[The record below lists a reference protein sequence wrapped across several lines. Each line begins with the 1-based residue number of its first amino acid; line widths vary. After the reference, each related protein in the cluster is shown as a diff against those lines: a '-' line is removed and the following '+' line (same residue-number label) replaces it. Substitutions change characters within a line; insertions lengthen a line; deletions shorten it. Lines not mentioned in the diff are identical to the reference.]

1 MRPKTVWP
9 TSLAFIMCGI
19 FFSLSKGDQ
28 LDPDEELFDALR
40 KRGPDSMGMRSR
52 TVTVQPITSPSTL
65 AESRRLTFVSTVLS
79 LRGDSIMNQP
89 LEDPKSGSLL
99 CWNGEA
105 WKIDN
110 ALVQGN
116 DAKAVF
122 DLLLQASQSCSNY
135 PQDGSS
141 SPDKGLQNV
150 IQAIGS
156 ITGPYA
162 FVFYDAHCRRVFYGR
177 DALGRRSLVTKR
189 YGAGSLAISSVPDA
203 TEVDGWDEI
212 EADGVYMLDFEG
224 NAAFHIPWD
233 VGDRALGLP
242 YPLVKSPFIHFLNL
256 PNMLR
261 NWLMPDISIPKSE
274 QRR

>member
-1 MRPKTVWP
+1 MRPKIVWP

-19 FFSLSKGDQ
+19 FFSLSKGDH
-28 LDPDEELFDALR
+28 LAPDEELLDALR

-52 TVTVQPITSPSTL
+52 TVTVQPITSTSTL
-65 AESRRLTFVSTVLS
+65 TQSRLLTFVSTVLS

-89 LEDPKSGSLL
+89 LEDPNSGSLF

-110 ALVQGN
+110 VLVQGN

-122 DLLLQASQSCSNY
+122 DLLLQASQSYSTDS
-135 PQDGSS
+135 QDGSS
-141 SPDKGLQNV
+141 SPEQGLQNV

-177 DALGRRSLVTKR
+177 DVLGRRSLVTKR
-189 YGAGSLAISSVPDA
+189 YRAGSLAISSVPDA
-203 TEVDGWDEI
+203 TEADGWDEV
-212 EADGVYMLDFEG
+212 EADGVYMLDLEG
-224 NAAFHIPWD
+224 NVASHIPWA
-233 VGDRALGLP
+233 VGDRTHGLS
-242 YPLVKSPFIHFLNL
+242 YPLVKPPFIHFPNL
-256 PNMLR
+256 SNILR
-261 NWLMPDISIPKSE
+261 H
-274 QRR
+274 

>member
-1 MRPKTVWP
+1 
-9 TSLAFIMCGI
+9 MCGI
-19 FFSLSKGDQ
+19 FFSLSKGDR
-28 LDPDEELFDALR
+28 LAPDEELFDALR
-40 KRGPDSMGMRSR
+40 KRGPDGMGMRSR
-52 TVTVQPITSPSTL
+52 TVPVQPITSASTL
-65 AESRRLTFVSTVLS
+65 AESRLLTFVSTVLS
-79 LRGDSIMNQP
+79 LRGDSIINQP
-89 LEDPKSGSLL
+89 LEDPNSGSLL

-122 DLLLQASQSCSNY
+122 EILLQASQSCSNC

-162 FVFYDAHCRRVFYGR
+162 FVFYDAQCRRVFYGR

-189 YGAGSLAISSVPDA
+189 YGAGSLGISSVPDA
-203 TEVDGWDEI
+203 IQADGWDEV

-224 NAAFHIPWD
+224 NAASYIPWA

-242 YPLVKSPFIHFLNL
+242 YPLVKSPFIHFPNL

-274 QRR
+274 QRRRQTP

>member
-1 MRPKTVWP
+1 M
-9 TSLAFIMCGI
+9 A
-19 FFSLSKGDQ
+19 
-28 LDPDEELFDALR
+28 PDEELLDALK

-52 TVTVQPITSPSTL
+52 TNTVQPIASASTSS
-65 AESRRLTFVSTVLS
+65 ESRFLTFVSTVLS
-79 LRGDSIMNQP
+79 LRGDSIINQP

-122 DLLLQASQSCSNY
+122 DLLLQASQSCSNC
-135 PQDGSS
+135 PHDGSS
-141 SPDKGLQNV
+141 SPEQGVQNV

-156 ITGPYA
+156 IIGPYA
-162 FVFYDAHCRRVFYGR
+162 FVFYDARRRRVFYGR
-177 DALGRRSLVTKR
+177 DALGRRSLVIKR

-203 TEVDGWDEI
+203 TEADGWDEV

-224 NAAFHIPWD
+224 NEASHIPWAVD
-233 VGDRALGLP
+233 DQALGLP
-242 YPLVKSPFIHFLNL
+242 YVLVIPPFIRSPNL
-256 PNMLR
+256 PNIMR
-261 NWLMPDISIPKSE
+261 H
-274 QRR
+274 

>member
-1 MRPKTVWP
+1 
-9 TSLAFIMCGI
+9 MCGI

-28 LDPDEELFDALR
+28 LAPDEELLDALK

-52 TVTVQPITSPSTL
+52 TVTVQPITSASTL
-65 AESRRLTFVSTVLS
+65 AQSHLLTFVSTVLS
-79 LRGDSIMNQP
+79 LRGDSIINQP
-89 LEDPKSGSLL
+89 LEDPMSGSLL

-110 ALVQGN
+110 VLVQGN
-116 DAKAVF
+116 DAEAVF

-141 SPDKGLQNV
+141 SPDKKLQNA
-150 IQAIGS
+150 ILAIGK

-162 FVFYDAHCRRVFYGR
+162 FVFYDAQCGRVFYGR

-189 YGAGSLAISSVPDA
+189 YGDGSLVISSVPDA
-203 TEVDGWDEI
+203 TEADGWDEV

-224 NAAFHIPWD
+224 NAASHIPWA
-233 VGDRALGLP
+233 VGDRALDLA
-242 YPLVKSPFIHFLNL
+242 YPLVQPPLIQFPNL
-256 PNMLR
+256 PNILR
-261 NWLMPDISIPKSE
+261 H
-274 QRR
+274 

>member
-1 MRPKTVWP
+1 
-9 TSLAFIMCGI
+9 MCGI
-19 FFSLSKGDQ
+19 FFSLSKGDH
-28 LDPDEELFDALR
+28 LAPDGELLDALR
-40 KRGPDSMGMRSR
+40 KRGPDSMGMRSQP
-52 TVTVQPITSPSTL
+52 VTVQPITSASTL
-65 AESRRLTFVSTVLS
+65 AESRLLTFVSTVLS
-79 LRGDSIMNQP
+79 LRGDSIINQP
-89 LEDPKSGSLL
+89 LEDSKSGSLL

-105 WKIDN
+105 WKIDD

-122 DLLLQASQSCSNY
+122 DLLLQASQSCSIY

-141 SPDKGLQNV
+141 SPDQGLRNI

-162 FVFYDAHCRRVFYGR
+162 FVFYDAQCRRVFYGR

-189 YGAGSLAISSVPDA
+189 YGAGSLVISSVSDA
-203 TEVDGWDEI
+203 TEADGWDEV

-224 NAAFHIPWD
+224 NAASHIPWT

-242 YPLVKSPFIHFLNL
+242 YPLVKPPSIHFPNL
-256 PNMLR
+256 PTYR
-261 NWLMPDISIPKSE
+261 DID
-274 QRR
+274 

>member
-1 MRPKTVWP
+1 
-9 TSLAFIMCGI
+9 MCGI
-19 FFSLSKGDQ
+19 FFSLHEEDY
-28 LDPDEELFDALR
+28 LAPNEELLDALR

-52 TVTVQPITSPSTL
+52 TVTIQPITSASTL
-65 AESRRLTFVSTVLS
+65 AQSRFLTFVSTVLS
-79 LRGDSIMNQP
+79 LRGDSIINQP

-122 DLLLQASQSCSNY
+122 DLLLQASQPCSTC
-135 PQDGSS
+135 PHHGSFP
-141 SPDKGLQNV
+141 PDQGLQNV
-150 IQAIGS
+150 IQAIES

-162 FVFYDAHCRRVFYGR
+162 FVFYDAQCRRVFYGR
-177 DALGRRSLVTKR
+177 DALGRRSLVIKR

-203 TEVDGWDEI
+203 TEADGWDEV

-224 NAAFHIPWD
+224 NAASHIPWA

-242 YPLVKSPFIHFLNL
+242 YPLVKHSFIHFPNL
-256 PNMLR
+256 PN
-261 NWLMPDISIPKSE
+261 IATH
-274 QRR
+274 